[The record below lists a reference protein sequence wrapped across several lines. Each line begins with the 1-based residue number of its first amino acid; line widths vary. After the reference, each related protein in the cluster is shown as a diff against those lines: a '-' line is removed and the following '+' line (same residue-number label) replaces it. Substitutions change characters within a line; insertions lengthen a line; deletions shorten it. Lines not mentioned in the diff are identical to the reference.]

1 MFEVLL
7 YRDGVIDG
15 AAVFATDLA
24 FKIVLVSFA
33 SAVIKLLTN
42 TLGFIEVISER
53 RDWHLEDLTL
63 AFELRLCKRVVPFK
77 VVSAGTCLFR
87 LVTNIILEEC
97 RGTRFLAV
105 LN

>member
-33 SAVIKLLTN
+33 SAVIELFTN
-42 TLGFIEVISER
+42 TLGFIEVVSER
-53 RDWHLEDLTL
+53 RDWYLEDLTL
-63 AFELRLCKRVVPFK
+63 AFELRLCKRVPFK
-77 VVSAGTCLFR
+77 VVSAGTSLFR
-87 LVTNIILEEC
+87 LVTNIVLEEG